1 MLTIIHSS
9 RWIAKNGEGVGTF
22 ITSGCEVNKGGG
34 AVSQYKCTKFESKFL
49 QHVLF
54 LQLNPS
60 PLYIHLTSLL
70 KWWMLPGLP
79 CFSLLFALMCYCEH
93 MFIQVYCVKYGVFTF
108 SMGIKSST
116 LWQQKKNGSD
126 TSYLYCRGLFC
137 QNLPPTLAPFGP
149 MLISMEP
156 TPGTFDHLN
165 VNSCSRRC
173 VMCGGQGPCLYSRGQ
188 FFWSV
193 NMNLDR
199 TTNGGSGDRVSS
211 WLSFCCERRLKYWRE
226 DFCCD
231 GVITWML
238 KMDQWIV
245 WG

>member
-1 MLTIIHSS
+1 MNAPRPSLFFTALRS
-9 RWIAKNGEGVGTF
+9 
-22 ITSGCEVNKGGG
+22 
-34 AVSQYKCTKFESKFL
+34 
-49 QHVLF
+49 HVLLWTHVHTSVLCEIWCF
-54 LQLNPS
+54 
-60 PLYIHLTSLL
+60 YIFHGHKEQHPMT
-70 KWWMLPGLP
+70 
-79 CFSLLFALMCYCEH
+79 
-93 MFIQVYCVKYGVFTF
+93 T
-108 SMGIKSST
+108 
-116 LWQQKKNGSD
+116 KKNGSD

-173 VMCGGQGPCLYSRGQ
+173 VMCGGQRPCLYSRGR
-188 FFWSV
+188 FFGSV